1 MENPIIVTEPTI
13 LKFYNENPH
22 LDFVTMNLIFVE
34 MLKNLSTGLSSTS
47 NSAIT
52 SKILSLVVDIDKN
65 LSSIKTDIIMNFT
78 AFNERLNQTKKDY
91 IDDLKTQL
99 TNNILSNNEKI
110 SSLID
115 KNAETILMKTT
126 SIINEIVPKSQ
137 DKNYTQIENCIKSF
151 CSLIEQDTKKL
162 LEVKNKDENA
172 SKIIIENIDNN
183 FSKMVSNIQAPIF
196 NLIQTSEERTS
207 NGIQKVKDE
216 FIEQKIIQAKLVGEL
231 HNFLDKQQNNSSF
244 KGNVSENKLYT
255 ILQTLFYGD
264 EIINVST
271 DTACCD
277 FKVNR
282 KDKNKPTILFE
293 NKEYFATVPT
303 KEVNKFERDLQLQKN
318 HGIFMSQTSPITFK
332 DNFQIDIING
342 YIHVYIP
349 SCNYDNDKIKI
360 AVDMVD
366 SLSSKLELISN
377 SNTEDIYSTSK
388 TDMDDLAEEYR
399 NFAMQKASIQDMMKT
414 TNKQLIDKLEEFQ
427 LPKIKSVLVKFGI
440 CENEN
445 LKCTFCN
452 WEGKNKASLSAHL
465 RNCKSNPKNVTVCEQ
480 IASPGI
486 NNVNISQQ
494 IDIQFVDEP
503 DKKKMKK

>member
-1 MENPIIVTEPTI
+1 METSITVTEPTI

-65 LSSIKTDIIMNFT
+65 LSSIKTDMLMNFN
-78 AFNERLNQTKKDY
+78 AFNERLNQTKKEY

-126 SIINEIVPKSQ
+126 SIINDIVPKSQ

-151 CSLIEQDTKKL
+151 CTLIEQDTKKL

-172 SKIIIENIDNN
+172 SKLIIENIDNN
-183 FSKMVSNIQAPIF
+183 FSRMVSNIQAPIF

-216 FIEQKIIQAKLVGEL
+216 FIEQKLIQTKLVGEL
-231 HNFLDKQQNNSSF
+231 HTFLDRQQNNSSF

-255 ILQTLFYGD
+255 ILQSMFYGD

-271 DTACCD
+271 DTAACD
-277 FKVNR
+277 FRVNR

-293 NKEYFATVPT
+293 NKEYSVTVPT
-303 KEVNKFERDLQLQKN
+303 KEVSKFERDLQLQKN

-342 YIHVYIP
+342 FIHVYIP
-349 SCNYDNDKIKI
+349 CCNYDNDKIKI
-360 AVDMVD
+360 AIDMVD
-366 SLSSKLELISN
+366 ALSSKLDMINN
-377 SNTEDIYSTSK
+377 SNTEDVYSTSK

-399 NFAMQKASIQDMMKT
+399 NFALQKSSIQDMIKT
-414 TNKQLIDKLEEFQ
+414 NNKQLIDKLEEFQ

-440 CENEN
+440 FENEN

-452 WEGKNKASLSAHL
+452 WEGKNKASLFAHL
-465 RNCKSNPKNVTVCEQ
+465 RNCKSNPKNAAVCEPP
-480 IASPGI
+480 ASPS
-486 NNVNISQQ
+486 NSTPQV
-494 IDIQFVDEP
+494 DIQFVDDVE
-503 DKKKMKK
+503 KKKTKK

>member
-1 MENPIIVTEPTI
+1 M
-13 LKFYNENPH
+13 
-22 LDFVTMNLIFVE
+22 
-34 MLKNLSTGLSSTS
+34 
-47 NSAIT
+47 
-52 SKILSLVVDIDKN
+52 
-65 LSSIKTDIIMNFT
+65 
-78 AFNERLNQTKKDY
+78 
-91 IDDLKTQL
+91 
-99 TNNILSNNEKI
+99 
-110 SSLID
+110 
-115 KNAETILMKTT
+115 
-126 SIINEIVPKSQ
+126 
-137 DKNYTQIENCIKSF
+137 
-151 CSLIEQDTKKL
+151 
-162 LEVKNKDENA
+162 
-172 SKIIIENIDNN
+172 
-183 FSKMVSNIQAPIF
+183 
-196 NLIQTSEERTS
+196 
-207 NGIQKVKDE
+207 
-216 FIEQKIIQAKLVGEL
+216 
-231 HNFLDKQQNNSSF
+231 
-244 KGNVSENKLYT
+244 
-255 ILQTLFYGD
+255 FYGD

-293 NKEYFATVPT
+293 NKEYSVTVPT
-303 KEVNKFERDLQLQKN
+303 KEVSKFERDLQLQKN

-349 SCNYDNDKIKI
+349 CCNYDNDKIKI
-360 AVDMVD
+360 AVDMID

-445 LKCTFCN
+445 LKCTFCS

-465 RNCKSNPKNVTVCEQ
+465 RNCKSNPKNSNVCEQ
-480 IASPGI
+480 PVTLTIDTS
-486 NNVNISQQ
+486 SQQ
-494 IDIQFVDEP
+494 TVIIVDET
-503 DKKKMKK
+503 DKKKTKK